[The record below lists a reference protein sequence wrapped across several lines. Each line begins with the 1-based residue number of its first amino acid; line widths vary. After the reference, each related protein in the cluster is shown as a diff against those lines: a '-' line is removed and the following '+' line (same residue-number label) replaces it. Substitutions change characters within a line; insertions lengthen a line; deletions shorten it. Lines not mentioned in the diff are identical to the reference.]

1 MPPRGLAN
9 PLLAAP
15 RRETARET
23 TMAYS
28 APAGAEDVAITRPG
42 YDPEL
47 GGSGS
52 RPLII
57 VPSLRMSSFGIVF
70 GGMP

>member
-1 MPPRGLAN
+1 MLASRN
-9 PLLAAP
+9 QIGVQFEQSGAPGEARRLRFALQAAV
-15 RRETARET
+15 T
-23 TMAYS
+23 
-28 APAGAEDVAITRPG
+28 PAHLT